1 MMEENVNYAQV
12 EKQSAEEM
20 LNEMLNVPDLEEV
33 LVLAEK
39 EAASKGLNV
48 FIFKKEDLEKYF
60 TVRSEKF
67 VVVTVGRNMDTAV
80 WNLRNFRHSYLAK
93 EPVSI
98 EQV

>member
-1 MMEENVNYAQV
+1 MEENVNYAQV

-20 LNEMLNVPDLEEV
+20 LNEMLNLPELKEV

-39 EAASKGLNV
+39 DAASKGLKV
-48 FIFKKEDLEKYF
+48 FIFRKEDLEKYF
-60 TVRSEKF
+60 AVRSEKF
-67 VVVTVGRNMDTAV
+67 VVVTVSRNMDTAV
-80 WNLRNFRHSYLAK
+80 WNMRNFRHSYLAK